1 MAQYYSLETTPSAP
15 YPVSGVGLGGRT
27 THHARGEFTPTAA
40 ITTADVIDMCDIPP
54 RSRIVGATL
63 KCEGQIDSNGTPTL
77 AFNVG
82 IAGTP
87 ALIFAGSTVGRTAG
101 ASIDRAPTAA
111 SFDYL
116 TTGAKTRIKLVP
128 SANAATFVAGQKI
141 VLVIAFTVEEPA

>member
-63 KCEGQIDSNGTPTL
+63 KCEGQIDSNGIVRLPDHRRQDPHQARPERERGHL
-77 AFNVG
+77 RCR
-82 IAGTP
+82 
-87 ALIFAGSTVGRTAG
+87 SE
-101 ASIDRAPTAA
+101 DRPG
-111 SFDYL
+111 DCL
-116 TTGAKTRIKLVP
+116 HC
-128 SANAATFVAGQKI
+128 
-141 VLVIAFTVEEPA
+141 